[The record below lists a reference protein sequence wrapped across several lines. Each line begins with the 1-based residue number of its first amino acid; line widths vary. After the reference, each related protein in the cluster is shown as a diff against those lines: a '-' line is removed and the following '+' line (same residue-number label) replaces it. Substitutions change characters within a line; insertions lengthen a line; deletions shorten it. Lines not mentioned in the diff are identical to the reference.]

1 MSITGIDTTAT
12 PVPGAPT
19 DAGTGQV
26 TRTRVDWAPVPR
38 VNLLPPEI
46 LDSRRFARTQRLL
59 GTAVAGT
66 LVLSCAAVAWSQ
78 VGVTNAREELEAV
91 QVQTSA
97 LQAQE
102 ARYADVPA
110 LLAQVASARAA
121 RERAMSRDVLWYR
134 FLNDLARTTPPAVVL
149 TSLKMTMNGSGPGA
163 APAAAGTAG
172 AGTAGAGAATSE
184 PDPLVTPGIG
194 QITFSGRAERFPA
207 VSQWLESVA
216 TLSGLDGS
224 TLRTA
229 TQEPDTAAARGAVN
243 WTSVI
248 QVAPAALSHRFDRK
262 AT

>member
-12 PVPGAPT
+12 APGAPA
-19 DAGTGQV
+19 DAAGTGQV

-46 LDSRRFARTQRLL
+46 LESRRFARTQRLL

-66 LVLSCAAVAWSQ
+66 LVVSCAAVAWSQ
-78 VGVTNAREELEAV
+78 VGVTNAREELEVV
-91 QVQTSA
+91 QVRTVA

-110 LLAQVASARAA
+110 LLAQVAAARDA

-134 FLNDLARTTPPAVVL
+134 FLNDLSRTTPPAVVL
-149 TSLKMTMNGSGPGA
+149 TSLNMTMNGSTPGA
-163 APAAAGTAG
+163 APAAGGG
-172 AGTAGAGAATSE
+172 AGTAGAGAATAQ
-184 PDPLVTPGIG
+184 PDPLVSTGIG
-194 QITFSGRAERFPA
+194 QVTFAGRAERFPA
-207 VSQWLESVA
+207 VAAWLESVA

-229 TQEPDTAAARGAVN
+229 TQEPDTAAARGTVN